1 MKKLIIIPG
10 LYVPLHINSSCICVV
25 CVVYRKKEKKQK
37 TNKSDWRVVQ
47 KSLKTTTL
55 VAVANRQRIRVDET
69 SLETRATLSI
79 RLANH
84 VPHLLRECA
93 AQTLLPVSL
102 DALLARD
109 VAVVLHL
116 QVHHAH
122 ELGLAGVVALTRCS
136 EFRPNA
142 AEAKRVAAEIFLAS
156 VVMSHTDAVEGAL
169 TLDQAPQPTPFDTIE
184 AQLKAG
190 ETWLE
195 TVCRTLPVA

>member
-102 DALLARD
+102 DALLARWLRKGRC
-109 VAVVLHL
+109 VSTLLLLRCCVGCCSCRRHH
-116 QVHHAH
+116 VHRLANAKLCRAHA
-122 ELGLAGVVALTRCS
+122 A
-136 EFRPNA
+136 
-142 AEAKRVAAEIFLAS
+142 I
-156 VVMSHTDAVEGAL
+156 
-169 TLDQAPQPTPFDTIE
+169 
-184 AQLKAG
+184 
-190 ETWLE
+190 
-195 TVCRTLPVA
+195 